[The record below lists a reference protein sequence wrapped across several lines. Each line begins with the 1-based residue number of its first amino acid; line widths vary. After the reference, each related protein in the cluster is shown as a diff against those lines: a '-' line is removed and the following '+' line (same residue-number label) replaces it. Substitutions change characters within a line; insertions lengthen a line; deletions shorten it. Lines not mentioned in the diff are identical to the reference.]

1 MNAPQFLRRD
11 FLKRASA
18 GTAALAGL
26 PLLRTAPPAPFDP
39 SWFSEVW
46 QRARTYTLAMAE
58 TMPENKYTYRP
69 AADTRTFA
77 EQLLHLAGANLFFA
91 GQVGATPPP
100 SPDLNAEGKSKEQVI
115 QLLTE
120 SFDYVSTT
128 LASLN
133 LEQSEERVQV
143 VGQSLTKWEVLLL
156 TRDHA
161 THHRGQLVVYLR
173 MNRIEPPQYVG
184 F

>member
-1 MNAPQFLRRD
+1 MNAPLFLRRD

-26 PLLRTAPPAPFDP
+26 PLLRTAPAPYDP
-39 SWFSEVW
+39 NWFSEVW
-46 QRARTYTLAMAE
+46 QRSKAYTLAMAE
-58 TMPENKYTYRP
+58 AMPENRYTYRP

-77 EQLLHLAGANLFFA
+77 EQLLHVAGANLFFA
-91 GQVGATPPP
+91 GQVSTSPPE
-100 SPDLNAEGKSKEQVI
+100 SPDLNPEGKTKAQVI

-120 SFDYVSTT
+120 SFDYVATT

-133 LEQSEERVQV
+133 LEKSEETVQV
-143 VGQSLTKWEVLLL
+143 VGQSLTRWEVLLL
-156 TRDHA
+156 TRDHT
-161 THHRGQLVVYLR
+161 THHRGQIVVYLR
-173 MNRIEPPQYVG
+173 MNGIEPPQYVG